1 MLGRTRLEARPE
13 LMGRFLRATAR
24 VARELPASAPRVA
37 ELARSVGRGVEAA
50 PGSFASGLAAS
61 FLRLL
66 GAARDGALAACVL
79 HGLDGVLGDA
89 AVELLGAADL
99 DARAACLGRC
109 EPLLLVFAAVLVRA
123 LPALSREDRGAA
135 AEMLARLVQDFEHA
149 PLPHAFLVDL
159 AHAAL
164 RALRD
169 ARAAPAAGGKK
180 KKRRRADA

>member
-1 MLGRTRLEARPE
+1 
-13 LMGRFLRATAR
+13 MGRFLRATAR
-24 VARELPASAPRVA
+24 VARSCPRRRRASPSSRGPWAAASRPA
-37 ELARSVGRGVEAA
+37 
-50 PGSFASGLAAS
+50 GSRFAWLAAS

-66 GAARDGALAACVL
+66 GAAHDGALAACVL

-99 DARAACLGRC
+99 DAHRASALRAAPPASR
-109 EPLLLVFAAVLVRA
+109 PLVRA

-159 AHAAL
+159 ATLPLAA
-164 RALRD
+164 R
-169 ARAAPAAGGKK
+169 APAAGGKK
-180 KKRRRADA
+180 KRRRADA